1 MARNLDPKCKQCRR
15 EGKKLFLKG
24 ERCYTQKCAMIK
36 KAYPP
41 GMHRDKRRRGASE
54 YGLQLREKQK
64 VKRIYGVLER
74 QFNKYFKEASQKKE
88 NIGEVILRFLE
99 MRFDN
104 VVYRLGFASSRSQA
118 RQLVSHNHFLINNKR
133 VNVAS
138 YRVKVNDI
146 ISVKKS
152 SLNQKYFKDLKGTLK
167 NHQVPSWLSLDK
179 DKLKGK
185 VVALPK
191 KEDIESALEMQ
202 LVVEYYSR

>member
-54 YGLQLREKQK
+54 YGLQLREKQR

-104 VVYRLGFASSRSQA
+104 VVYRFGFARSRSQA
-118 RQLVSHNHFLINNKR
+118 RQFVSHNHFLVNNKR
-133 VNVAS
+133 VNIGS
-138 YRVKVNDI
+138 YRVKINDI
-146 ISVKKS
+146 ISVKKG
-152 SLNQKYFKDLKGTLK
+152 SLNQEYFKDLKGILK
-167 NHQVPSWLSLDK
+167 NHQVPSWLSLNK
-179 DKLKGK
+179 EKLEGE
-185 VVALPK
+185 VIGLPK
-191 KEDIESALEMQ
+191 KEDIESTFEMQ